1 MVNSCATTVA
11 MNNSYIVNPGYP
23 GELDVTET
31 CEASQATNARS
42 GLVNDNKAPRL
53 FFPAEA
59 TTTTTTEATVA
70 ADVTATN
77 PKSYVYT
84 IKKASATVSPSVLH
98 FISYSLTS

>member
-31 CEASQATNARS
+31 CESSQATNARS
-42 GLVNDNKAPRL
+42 AVPAKAARL

-70 ADVTATN
+70 ADVTAAN

-84 IKKASATVSPSVLH
+84 ITKASATVRPSVLQL
-98 FISYSLTS
+98 ISYSLTS